1 MSSCGRKP
9 TGMARAL
16 PALMLAVGTLLFVEE
31 AFSAST
37 LQSLVEGARAE
48 GELDLMIS
56 SSQGE
61 KGARELTDA
70 FKQRFGLSIKT
81 NADLSGLTDQKITQA
96 IAETKGGIPP
106 SFDLMEAPPLH
117 INRLVVAGG
126 AERIENWDSLLK
138 EIVPEAYKIKD
149 KLSPEVLSG
158 YGFLWGTRILA
169 LLYNPKLISKEDL
182 PKTWKEKADPRYA
195 GAYSVPPWIDASLGG
210 ILKYDKDEW
219 LRIIKG
225 VGQNK
230 RQVLTYTAAVQRMML
245 GELKFVDANT
255 ETYFVEKARDP
266 NAPVELAYYED
277 FTPLDQ
283 QMNVVRKGA
292 RHPNAA
298 RLFALWA
305 SGSEANR
312 IFEKYS
318 FQSNF
323 YFETP
328 ITQKIKAIL
337 AERKVRPVSWFDSP
351 QTVEK
356 LRWLET
362 EEGVKYSAAISKA
375 QREGM

>member
-1 MSSCGRKP
+1 
-9 TGMARAL
+9 
-16 PALMLAVGTLLFVEE
+16 
-31 AFSAST
+31 
-37 LQSLVEGARAE
+37 
-48 GELDLMIS
+48 MIV
-56 SSQGE
+56 SSQSE
-61 KGARELTDA
+61 KGARDLTDA

>member
-16 PALMLAVGTLLFVEE
+16 PALMLAVGTLLFIEE

-48 GELDLMIS
+48 GELNLMIV
-56 SSQGE
+56 SSQSE
-61 KGARELTDA
+61 KGARDLTDA